1 MSAHTPGPWVVHPTS
16 IHPAVRSIGTAEV
29 GPRRICTVGSTNG
42 NPIDWHNA
50 RLIADAP
57 RMHDLLAACEPY
69 LKDGETPA
77 QRIQRERLDNFA
89 ALELLA
95 REKRKTEAL
104 LHAAKVCLMAER
116 ERRAALLPGAPATT
130 YCEKRIALIEAAIK
144 EAEGTK

>member
-1 MSAHTPGPWVVHPTS
+1 MSKIRHYRVEVTDKTRPG
-16 IHPAVRSIGTAEV
+16 IL
-29 GPRRICTVGSTNG
+29 GPEQN
-42 NPIDWHNA
+42 
-50 RLIADAP
+50 
-57 RMHDLLAACEPY
+57 
-69 LKDGETPA
+69 
-77 QRIQRERLDNFA
+77 NFA

-144 EAEGTK
+144 EAEGAK

>member
-1 MSAHTPGPWVVHPTS
+1 MSKHTPGPWTVVSEGMASPKVVDANGLGICHTTYAPT
-16 IHPAVRSIGTAEV
+16 GAEA
-29 GPRRICTVGSTNG
+29 
-42 NPIDWHNA
+42 NA

-57 RMHDLLAACEPY
+57 RMRDLLAACEPY

-77 QRIQRERLDNFA
+77 HRIQRERLDNFA

-144 EAEGTK
+144 EAEGTT